1 MRSLGFKMKQIL
13 KQHRRNRSL
22 SFTLIKYTI
31 IIYSKLKIASVI
43 TGNFIRNTYLDICK
57 QDGGLMSL
65 LYNKKL
71 QKYWAVNC
79 GGMLPYEK

>member
-13 KQHRRNRSL
+13 KQRRRNRSL

-31 IIYSKLKIASVI
+31 IIYNKLKIASVI
-43 TGNFIRNTYLDICK
+43 TGNFIRRTYLNICK
-57 QDGGLMSL
+57 QDGGLMSF

-71 QKYWAVNC
+71 QKYWAVGC